1 MCNKYN
7 VKLQQNEVRDY
18 VHRLHA
24 TDLCHCS
31 FPFTLWRKDKSE
43 SCASDAQ
50 QSKSHVWNARSQTV
64 CNRFE
69 GTFHNSE
76 RIESGVSLSF
86 GTFGFVTFY
95 CQSSR
100 PQYIQLY
107 VVCRTFRFIGC
118 TPWSRAT
125 VSVEWKTRLIC
136 ITWKMRVFMLGLDAT
151 MVSLS
156 QNINIINK
164 FIYPFQKCSWS
175 VDWYHAGMCPLSL
188 TCPAMT

>member
-18 VHRLHA
+18 VYRLHA
-24 TDLCHCS
+24 IDLCHCS
-31 FPFTLWRKDKSE
+31 FSLTLWRKDKSE

-76 RIESGVSLSF
+76 RIESGVSRF
-86 GTFGFVTFY
+86 FVIFIWKHVWY
-95 CQSSR
+95 LL
-100 PQYIQLY
+100 YIQLY
-107 VVCRTFRFIGC
+107 FVCRTFRFIGC